1 MLADSLCPRVL
12 KAKYFPNGSLLEA
25 TLKSGASFTWQSI
38 MKGLETFKLG
48 YIWRIGTG
56 ENVHIWRDPWI
67 PASPDRKVITARGHT
82 ILSTVDELIDPNT
95 NTWDEDLI
103 RSIFNPVDTRRILQ
117 IPLSYDTFDDF
128 IAWHPDWKCGNSYIL
143 TLKHCLINILGYQQW
158 WGRIEVTASSTFMRE
173 LRKD

>member
-1 MLADSLCPRVL
+1 
-12 KAKYFPNGSLLEA
+12 
-25 TLKSGASFTWQSI
+25 

-128 IAWHPDWKCGNSYIL
+128 IAWHPDRKGIFSVRSAYRVQWTQTFQGNANVL
-143 TLKHCLINILGYQQW
+143 EMPRGQLLDL
-158 WGRIEVTASSTFMRE
+158 
-173 LRKD
+173 D